1 MSLQEVQTLELLCR
15 LLFEV
20 TLHESSF
27 GWAASMQ
34 SNPEVKGPPISIAW
48 RNAHSVLLPIH
59 RPACLSELA
68 PGQGLWLGS
77 GGSGRVPKSRDLGNE
92 VWLPWPES
100 KGYPA
105 VGRAGFDLPLSSTAM
120 SQNNRQLKPQGPG
133 LVRGKVSSR
142 VGACCAWWWQWHW
155 QWWGDNV
162 AASSCVGGDSGVR
175 REVEY
180 RGPLLT
186 DFLDWSVG
194 VKGAG
199 FTCGPAVILH
209 FRTG

>member
-1 MSLQEVQTLELLCR
+1 M
-15 LLFEV
+15 
-20 TLHESSF
+20 
-27 GWAASMQ
+27 
-34 SNPEVKGPPISIAW
+34 
-48 RNAHSVLLPIH
+48 
-59 RPACLSELA
+59 
-68 PGQGLWLGS
+68 
-77 GGSGRVPKSRDLGNE
+77 
-92 VWLPWPES
+92 
-100 KGYPA
+100 
-105 VGRAGFDLPLSSTAM
+105 
-120 SQNNRQLKPQGPG
+120 
-133 LVRGKVSSR
+133 
-142 VGACCAWWWQWHW
+142 
-155 QWWGDNV
+155 